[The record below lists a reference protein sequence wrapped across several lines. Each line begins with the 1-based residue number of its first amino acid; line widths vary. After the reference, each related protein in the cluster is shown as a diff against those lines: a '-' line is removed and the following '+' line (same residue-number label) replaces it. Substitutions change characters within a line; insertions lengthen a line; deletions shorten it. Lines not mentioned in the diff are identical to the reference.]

1 MAVYDVAPQ
10 RQSLLAD
17 TTTLALLPP
26 ELLRAIQSHS
36 PSAASTTTTST
47 STSIL
52 TTPALQNHASA
63 SFLDAIAQAAL
74 LPRLTGP
81 LFAHFEPL
89 FADICA
95 RWLLHSPR
103 RTQDDAIL
111 AAFARVLPLAPYL
124 SVLLDKYLAETAA
137 AGKNGAESAAPFLQT
152 LASLYGRYND
162 TSFPLSHSPS
172 TSPSPVPV
180 SPSQP
185 SDADTVRI
193 LLVLWRLVNFDAA
206 AYAPLVPA
214 GLQTYFRHDCPTV
227 RFLAIRIFCLVHA
240 AADFK
245 LESVLREYTGESD
258 NLVADF
264 DGVEADYTFLTLYEH
279 TRCKDLHERVLAVR
293 ATAAEARKGDE
304 AGAENSDESK
314 DKQVDS
320 HASLVLPLTP
330 LVSAWGRSVIP
341 RPAAD
346 TALDGT
352 STPTQPSSL
361 IKTATTLRNLEAL
374 ATCLQKSEPVLLRGL
389 PGSGKTSLVR
399 EAARELGME
408 DGLVTLHLNEQ
419 TDAKTLIGLYSA
431 GTKPGSFQWRPGIL
445 TVAVQEGRWVLIED
459 LDRAPNEVMS
469 TILPL
474 IERRELLVPSRRET
488 IKASRNFRIFATVRT
503 TLGLNGQETT
513 RSLLGE
519 RLWQQLSVQSLPA
532 PELRQ
537 IVYDSF
543 PALHALAS
551 DILAVFDQLT
561 SLSSKK
567 NVSISPA
574 AIERPMTLRDLMKWC
589 RRLEHSF
596 FRPSGSSGKAN
607 NTANGNGTATP
618 TLSETDMIGIFL
630 DAVDC
635 FAGSVKDARVRK
647 FVGQTIAQALRIAP
661 DVAEHVLLSHEPP
674 FKDTEKQLVVGRAT
688 LKKPRRVGSGPN
700 GLLKPKPRPFAT
712 TAHARRL
719 LEQIS
724 VAVDMQEPLL
734 LVGETGIGKTT
745 VVQQLAESM
754 GHKLVVV
761 NLSQQSEV
769 GDLLGGFK
777 PVNARSLAM
786 PLKEEFEDL
795 FSATGISTEKNE
807 KYLKR
812 ISSSIARGR
821 WADVCRLWQQAPKMF
836 DKMLEQ
842 LVARRQA
849 AREAEE
855 AAAAAAASN
864 EEAPAETQQ
873 PTKRRKTESS
883 KLKALL
889 DLKPRWALF
898 SEKLDQFDMQ
908 VASGTG
914 AFAFA
919 FVEGK
924 IVQAVR
930 NGDWLLLDEINLA
943 SPDTLESIADLL
955 SSGPGD
961 RPSILLSETGEIDK
975 IEAHADFR
983 VFGAMNPATDV
994 GKRDL
999 PIGLRSRFTELYVAS
1014 PDREIQ
1020 DLVPIIKT
1028 YLKGN
1033 AKVSDRI
1040 IERVARLYLAI
1051 KALAEEKRLVDGA
1064 NEVPHYSLRTLTR
1077 VLRYVDDVAPLYG
1090 LERALVEGFCMGFL
1104 TLLSQAS
1111 ENLVMPLILDH
1122 LLGGE
1127 NGTNAS
1133 SAHRRQAILAQA
1145 PRTPPSDGHQYVRFV
1160 SKDKDRQY
1168 WLMQG
1173 AETPVAREDYIR
1185 TAYVERNLLNLVR
1198 ATSTRRFPV
1207 LIQGP
1212 TSAGKTSMIEY
1223 LAQFSGNKF
1232 VRINNHEHTDLQE
1245 YLGTYVSG
1253 ADGKLR
1259 FQEGVLVQAMRQG
1272 HWIVLDELNLAPT
1285 DVLEALNR
1293 LLDDNRELLV
1303 PETQEVVRPHPSFML
1318 FATQNPAGLYGGRK
1332 VLSRAF
1338 RNRFLELHFD
1348 DIPEDELGHILQ
1360 MRCRNTAPS
1369 DCERIVAVYKELSRL
1384 RQTSRVFEQKNSFA
1398 TLRDLFR
1405 WALREA
1411 DTREQIAC
1419 HGFMLLAERVR
1430 DEEERMAVK
1439 GVIETVFKT
1448 KIDVD
1453 ALYGPTASADLR
1465 RFEAEETSSGQVVW
1479 TKAMRRLFVLVTQA
1493 LKNREPILLVGET
1506 GCGKTTI
1513 CQMVAEAAGRELH
1526 IVNAHQNTETGDL
1539 IGSQRPVR
1547 NRSAITESLRGDVA
1561 QALAL
1566 LSEGGAVSLEK
1577 ENDNGDNDDNTVV
1590 ETLLTRYKAH
1600 SPEDRQRLV
1609 PAALAER
1616 IARDEARSKALF
1628 EWTDGSLVHA
1638 MKTGSFFLL
1647 DEISLAD
1654 DSVLERLNSV
1664 LEPQRTLLLA
1674 EKGVGG
1680 GGSSGS
1686 SGGDRGEGEGPDTDD
1701 DDDATVTAQMDF
1713 QFLAT
1718 MNPGGDFG
1726 KKELSPALR
1735 NRFTEIWVPPLTDS
1749 ADVEA
1754 IVAATLRED
1763 VRRLAPV
1770 IVAFSYWFGRTFR
1783 ASSATPFSI
1792 RDILVWAQ
1800 FVNKCSSESTSAS
1813 ALESSVSAE
1822 SATLAPEA
1830 ALIHGAA
1837 TVFIDTLGA
1846 NPSAMVSADA
1856 TIAGEQREQCLRKL
1870 GELLGLDE
1878 DHIASVYRATP
1889 VLRATEDR
1897 LWAGSFS
1904 IPRASASGL
1913 DDDNGGFEFAAP
1925 TTRTNLMRVVRALQM
1940 GHKPVLLEGNPGV
1953 GKTTLVSALARACG
1967 RPLTRINLS
1976 DQTDLMDLFGTDV
1989 PVEGAEA
1996 GNFAWR
2002 DAPFL
2007 QAMQR
2012 GEWVLLDEMNLASQ
2026 TVLEGLN
2033 ACLDH
2038 RGEVYI
2044 AELDQTFKRHADF
2057 RLFAA
2062 QNPHHQGG
2070 GRKGLPS
2077 SFVNR
2082 FIVVYADVFSE
2093 ADQLQ
2098 IAHKRFPSI
2107 PAETV
2112 RRITAFVAAL
2122 EHAVT
2127 ARRAFGLQ
2135 GAPWEFNLR
2144 DTLRWLE
2151 LAAAPHASADVAD
2164 YLDMTVRQRFRT
2176 ARDRDEV
2183 TKLFAS
2189 ASASAAAA
2197 AADGSAHTP
2206 HSRFHSVSASSA
2218 QAGFALVT
2226 RNLVAQP
2233 TPAFPGLRVA
2243 PRLPELE
2250 SLLVCVQHN
2259 LPCILVGASGTGKSA
2274 LLQHVAALAGKPL
2287 VVFPLS
2293 ADVDAMDLVG
2303 GFEQADPVR
2312 EVLASVADLWSS
2324 LEQFLL
2330 ENATIGDVAAT
2341 TAAAELVRAIRQR
2354 PRSSA
2359 QGVGAGAGG
2368 EAAYFA
2374 CIADR
2379 ITRLA
2384 PLIDAQSPLAAVLE
2398 HAHDRLQQ
2406 PLTLENPRFE
2416 WLDSIIV
2423 QAAQQG
2429 HWLVLDNANL
2439 CNASVLDRLNSLL
2452 ERPHGFLSINEHSG
2466 PDGEP
2471 RVVALHP
2478 DFRVFL
2484 TVDPRYGELSRAM
2497 RNRSIEIFLEGEGE
2511 GEGGSDKESAKELRA
2526 EPYMQHITPVEA
2538 RMHRFLEVTQHLTAA
2553 ETTLPLWL
2561 DNLTLGD
2568 STLLAR
2574 FLKAVEAGSL
2584 VQLGDDTPSSSPSSS
2599 HMPSPRSRLHALLSF
2614 VQAADA
2620 QPIREAILQQY
2631 SQFAA
2636 ARFGSEENG
2645 DDNND
2650 NNDNKQ
2656 LAQLLVHEQ
2665 PLHPLQN
2672 VPVARLAAAGVPWRL
2687 AVSYERYADAVFAH
2701 EDLDAQA
2708 QRAAMYLSKISL
2720 LTRLQRSALV
2730 EQVAMVKRDSTAHA
2744 FHFLREVAVLARQLC
2759 FALASAADNSNDSN
2773 NNNNNNNN
2781 SSLHDRHDRYLLN
2794 IVWHLWWR
2802 THMLTS
2808 QASFDEAQF
2817 QAHLGYGRRLL
2828 EDGSTT
2834 LRAATDDDKIASSL
2848 FHAFVAAVARHL
2860 EDDFAAGFKLTT
2872 GLSMDVLWP
2881 ALRPLPIPDAAS
2893 YRQITSMERLAS
2905 RFDNLKWRVASA
2917 TPADLGKVIT
2927 SLAEAYRLLRLDGT
2941 DSAGLVRALA
2951 DEIARLEALVGNDHH
2966 HHHHQHQHSG
2976 ALPLFV
2982 DIFEA
2987 LRQLHVLYGNRSTT
3001 TVAITATSPDD
3012 QLQTLVLSNL
3022 STSPLLR
3029 LRSATSAAAVQL
3041 QTVDCL
3047 LSHDASGVIRPWSG
3061 TLSRELLRRCDTIA
3075 STSTLA
3081 SLRSLESE
3089 LPFVSKVAAQA
3100 STAMVADP
3108 VAELNVKLADL
3119 LRAVL
3124 QPHDEALQQSI
3135 AQLSATAATHPRL
3148 RHVAITKAGLVLSVR
3163 SSENDSG
3170 SKHHTLPAQDV
3181 IWPELAASLEADAGW
3196 PEHLGRHLAAILHE
3210 NLLPA
3215 VVALA
3220 ASNAYDAVHPRHQA
3234 FAAVAWVQY
3243 ALGSIRLYTPDKVF
3257 DPYLKRQ
3264 TEQAFDD
3271 SLRASLVQ
3279 KADALRQ
3286 FDLEFSN
3293 EDATAAT
3300 NLRLQLVDEDL
3311 AALDATRQRAL
3322 QERSRLQQQET
3333 ASIYR
3338 PPSTG
3343 TASELSKL
3351 QKDVFNPVL
3360 DVTIKDSL
3368 GAAHYRLVA
3377 SLLFSENAKGATTSP
3392 AEALQELQLIQGNIS
3407 RLIERLLVSFTAYQ
3421 DLAVPLAN
3429 FLRCLQLGLS
3439 LSERAPSLSTTT
3451 SATAKAQW
3459 LTVAP
3464 FLGGRLTRIEDV
3476 SPAIAKTWELLQF
3489 GSVCAA
3495 VDGGGVQQQGASA
3508 FSAAGRRRVFETFHH
3523 FYEEWKKKL
3532 LADQRAEQ
3540 ERTSL
3545 YRFRGSQED
3554 EEEADAA
3561 EFMELFPTYDE
3572 AGGGDAKTG
3581 DNRQDQDK
3589 KPSTAAKSTW
3599 DLSADIAKIHQDILQ
3614 PSRPATDV
3622 IIDFCKSTARK
3633 VAREDADD
3641 TDELLLRAATAASDD
3656 SDSVIS
3662 STTRDGLMFPATML
3676 VLDEK
3681 LRDLHTASV
3690 TATASTSTKKNAQNA
3705 KNNKNNKNAAVPQY
3719 NFYADTNLPEA
3730 RKLVALVHDIQ
3741 VKFRSLQRIDE
3752 IGHLQPLADVLD
3764 GCDKV
3769 LELGFHEPL
3778 AKVIPRVEKLHEF
3791 LYEWQFRGYAPR
3803 VYLAPSLYER
3813 TTATLVSWRKLEL
3826 STWSRLFDTE
3836 ADKCRQDAGAWW
3848 FIAYEAAV
3856 AGPMAILLQSDSSAT
3871 SNASGADLLAYHA
3884 EQLVKEL
3891 ASYLASSIA
3900 GQYAARLDLLRQIA
3914 THLRL
3919 LTLEHPALAI
3929 IANAVQG
3936 LIAYYARFEPLAAD
3950 AIRRGRESLQK
3961 KMNDVLLLASWRD
3974 TNIDALRESARKSHQ
3989 KLFRLVRKFRAVL
4002 GQPMG
4007 PAIQQGLPDG
4017 GENNDE
4023 AAVQGSGVLAL
4034 YSYDK
4039 APDFAPAHA
4048 AAQICQQLV
4057 PGWGSDAHTRRLSSM
4072 DRLVGVMAKASAV
4085 PDAALDAADI
4095 VAGFLTDLL
4104 ANASALR
4111 KETPPLL
4118 TDENKTE
4125 VKQLKTRKTRLFDE
4139 TVKAVRQMGFSSNLG
4154 TSRLAA
4160 QSSLARILATYNAA
4174 RLPGEF
4180 DLPGLE
4186 YALHKFVDLAPQVRS
4201 ALHDHNSDLQHTVAR
4216 RSVGYL
4222 EGILYVALQ
4231 QRGLLAT
4238 ATQGLVALDEQIAF
4252 VRGLGGDSAADA
4264 LADSNGSV
4272 LLDHSVAS
4280 DNAAARGLRW
4290 LVTILRVAVHLVS
4303 IHGRLASTND
4313 TLKPVQTSLEMW
4325 TAKLNKQLAVL
4336 DAAPA
4341 LPAGFVSAKTA
4352 ALRSEIQVSL
4362 VQFLQDLDGHIAS
4375 HPELTYVLW
4384 QVRLW
4389 VRTTGGQQ
4397 DKLLDDGLVKH
4408 EGNNGNN
4415 APNSL
4420 LAFTDEA
4427 LILSKKVLDA
4437 VQKFNKAVAEL
4448 PTSIEETAWLV
4459 NSSTKLSAA
4468 VKSLHA
4474 DTVTSSIA
4482 QCIELLRP
4490 VFRSDANSANASA
4503 ATALFRVLLPLLE
4516 QYASTYRHTL
4526 LQLATVHRS
4535 TCQLG
4540 HRLSRA
4546 FVEIAAQGFCT
4557 PPEKTADEDKS
4568 NDTSGK
4574 LEEGTGLGE
4583 GEGAEDISKDI
4594 QPDEDLS
4601 ELAQTANKDKDK
4613 DKDDEGI
4620 EDEKDAV
4627 DMGNDEMEGEMGSA
4641 AGDDDEEDD
4650 KDGDDKDDEDEE
4662 DDMDE
4667 EAGDVDDLDP
4677 TAVDEKMWDGEDDA
4691 NDTDKEQQGNE
4702 AAGQQ
4707 NEDEMTAATEEEDK
4721 SQKKPADEQAAA
4733 GDEAKPEQDNKE
4745 EDGKE
4750 GDEGDD
4756 KNGEEGGDDD
4766 DEGEIGSD
4774 DEEAG
4779 PQQELNRQDQNV
4791 EQNDVLDLPDDMQME
4806 DEDGKDGDDDDFD
4819 NLDDLDTKDEEGGDD
4834 DEEQQQ
4840 DEKRGKEDD
4849 EDAAIDEGKEDDEN
4863 EDAMMEEG
4871 PEVLEDNKDELDEDE
4886 EADEV
4891 DGEGAKEEG
4900 VDEDEDAMDVDG
4912 EEEKEEP
4919 LKNAKPE
4926 QDKNSQPAPTDVQ
4939 SGLGQEQDTA
4949 TGAEELDEQQDASRQ
4964 NDSSAKREQGDKGQQ
4979 DADDQEM
4986 ATGGEGMLSNRER
4999 DNDDDA
5005 QQQQQQQQQEA
5016 DAADQEERQPFKK
5029 LGDVLER
5036 WHKTR
5041 QEIKQAE
5048 EKTAEQESKDEDSAN
5063 QAAQQEFQHLHDE
5076 EAAPTTQAMGA
5087 AEDEEAKPFDDAMA
5101 IEEDE
5106 EEQQQPQRTAAEGE
5120 EEEDRKH
5127 AGNDETNEDD
5137 QAAEQK
5143 QDNADDDEA
5152 MDEDDGAKKTERE
5165 DGRAGASMQKGA
5177 YDREEEEEE
5186 EEEDEQMAGMDEKDD
5201 EDDDD
5206 EEVDKEVAT
5215 QLLSTHLD
5223 DDVFDDDD
5231 ASLVSMDEAMRQWSA
5246 FQTATHALSL
5256 ALAAQLRLI
5265 LTPSQAT
5272 RLSGGF
5278 RTGKRLSIRKI
5289 IPYIA
5294 SGYKRDKIWMRRS
5307 VPTKRAYQIL
5317 LCVDDSKSMGENGGS
5332 GVGGLASSPGHLAL
5346 SSLVMVGRAL
5356 SMLEAGQVGVL
5367 GFGARVFTAHALD
5380 ADQSFGSGA
5389 SGSSSGGAAQTLRR
5403 FTFQQDR
5410 TDVALLLRST
5420 IDRFKHAREMN
5431 AASSASADLWQLAL
5445 VLSDGLTPSAAH
5457 ERIRQLL
5464 REAAEARIMVVFVIL
5479 DGSGGGGSSQYS
5491 NQNDKNGPATRKKTG
5506 DSVLDLKEAKF
5517 IKDPA
5522 TGTSRIVI
5530 ERYLDTFPFPYYLIV
5545 HHLDDLP
5552 AALAGLLRTWFAEV
5566 NA

>member
-26 ELLRAIQSHS
+26 ELLRAIQSQTAT
-36 PSAASTTTTST
+36 AASTTTTST
-47 STSIL
+47 SS
-52 TTPALQNHASA
+52 TPPPQKQTSA

-81 LFAHFEPL
+81 LFAHFGPL

-103 RTQDDAIL
+103 RSQDDAIL
-111 AAFARVLPLAPYL
+111 AAFARILPLAPYI
-124 SVLLDKYLAETAA
+124 SVLLDKYLAETAFIPKPGTETPDGRQNA
-137 AGKNGAESAAPFLQT
+137 AATPLLHT
-152 LASLYGRYND
+152 LASLYDHDD
-162 TSFPLSHSPS
+162 TSSSS
-172 TSPSPVPV
+172 SPSP
-180 SPSQP
+180 QTT
-185 SDADTVRI
+185 DADTLRI
-193 LLVLWRLVNFDAA
+193 LLVLWRLVNLDAA

-214 GLQTYFRHDCPTV
+214 GLQTYFRHASPPV
-227 RFLAIRIFCLVHA
+227 RLLAIRIFCLVHA
-240 AADFK
+240 AADYK
-245 LESVLREYTGESD
+245 LESILSEYIAEGSS
-258 NLVADF
+258 LVADF
-264 DGVEADYTFLTLYEH
+264 DGIEADYTFLTLYEH
-279 TRCKDLHERVLAVR
+279 TRCKDLHERVLAVQ
-293 ATAAEARKGDE
+293 TAASTSEVNEDTEEGQEQKKE
-304 AGAENSDESK
+304 V
-314 DKQVDS
+314 QP
-320 HASLVLPLTP
+320 LVLPLTP
-330 LVSAWGRSVIP
+330 LVNAWGRSVIP

-346 TALDGT
+346 AALDGT
-352 STPTQPSSL
+352 STTTQPSPL
-361 IKTATTLRNLEAL
+361 IKTFTTLHNLESL

-408 DGLVTLHLNEQ
+408 AGLVTLHLNEQ

-474 IERRELLVPSRRET
+474 IERRELLIPSRRET

-519 RLWQQLSVQSLPA
+519 RLWQQLSVQSMP
-532 PELRQ
+532 PSELRQ

-543 PALHALAS
+543 PSLHALAA

-567 NVSISPA
+567 NTSISPT

-589 RRLEHSF
+589 RRLEHVL
-596 FRPSGSSGKAN
+596 FRPNG
-607 NTANGNGTATP
+607 ANGTKGKTAAAVTP

-635 FAGSVKDARVRK
+635 FAGSVKDDRVRK
-647 FVGQTIAQALRIAP
+647 YLGQTIAQALRIAP
-661 DVAEHVLLSHEPP
+661 DVAEHVLAAHEPP

-688 LKKPRRVGSGPN
+688 LKKPRRASSAN
-700 GLLKPKPRPFAT
+700 GLKPKGRPFAT

-724 VAVDMQEPLL
+724 VAVDLKEPLL

-795 FSATGISTEKNE
+795 FAATGISTEKNE

-842 LVARRQA
+842 LVERRQA
-849 AREAEE
+849 AAAREETE
-855 AAAAAAASN
+855 AADG
-864 EEAPAETQQ
+864 Q

-898 SEKLDQFDMQ
+898 SEKLDQFDIQ
-908 VASGTG
+908 IASGTG

-961 RPSILLSETGEIDK
+961 TPSILLSETGEIDK
-975 IEAHADFR
+975 IEAHPEFR

-1051 KALAEEKRLVDGA
+1051 KGLAEEKRLVDGA

-1090 LERALVEGFCMGFL
+1090 LERALFEGFCMGFL
-1104 TLLSQAS
+1104 TLLSQTS

-1122 LLGGE
+1122 LLGD
-1127 NGTNAS
+1127 TTTL
-1133 SAHRRQAILAQA
+1133 HRRQAILAQA
-1145 PRTPPSDGHQYVRFV
+1145 PRTPSDGRHYVRFLN
-1160 SKDKDRQY
+1160 KDKDRQY

-1173 AETPVAREDYIR
+1173 AEEPMEREDYIR

-1198 ATSTRRFPV
+1198 ATSTRRFPI

-1293 LLDDNRELLV
+1293 LLDDNRELLI
-1303 PETQEVVRPHPSFML
+1303 PETQEIVRPHESFML
-1318 FATQNPAGLYGGRK
+1318 FATQNPPGLYGGRK

-1338 RNRFLELHFD
+1338 RNRFLELHYD
-1348 DIPEDELGHILQ
+1348 DIPEDELGYILQ

-1411 DTREQIAC
+1411 DNRDQIAC

-1430 DEEERMAVK
+1430 DEEERMSVK
-1439 GVIETVFKT
+1439 SVIETIFKT
-1448 KIDVD
+1448 KINLD
-1453 ALYGPTASADLR
+1453 AIYGPGASPDLR
-1465 RFEAEETSSGQVVW
+1465 RFEAEQQSASQQVVW

-1547 NRSAITESLRGDVA
+1547 NRGAITESLCRDLLE
-1561 QALAL
+1561 ALTHFPASEDAATTGSSEDTVKAL
-1566 LSEGGAVSLEK
+1566 LE
-1577 ENDNGDNDDNTVV
+1577 
-1590 ETLLTRYKAH
+1590 RYKAH
-1600 SPEDRQRLV
+1600 NFEDREKLLSAELV
-1609 PAALAER
+1609 ER

-1628 EWTDGSLVHA
+1628 EWSDGSLVHA

-1674 EKGVGG
+1674 EKGVGE
-1680 GGSSGS
+1680 
-1686 SGGDRGEGEGPDTDD
+1686 GDEDPTIQ
-1701 DDDATVTAQMDF
+1701 AQETF

-1749 ADVEA
+1749 EDVEA
-1754 IVAATLRED
+1754 IVSATLGED
-1763 VRRLAPV
+1763 VRFLAKT
-1770 IVAFSYWFGRTFR
+1770 IVAFSYWFGLTFR

-1800 FVNKCSSESTSAS
+1800 FVNKCSQTSTPES
-1813 ALESSVSAE
+1813 
-1822 SATLAPEA
+1822 

-1846 NPSAMVSADA
+1846 NPSAMVSADP
-1856 TIAGEQREQCLRKL
+1856 TVAGEQRELCLRKL
-1870 GELLGLDE
+1870 GELLQLKRTDVTS
-1878 DHIASVYRATP
+1878 IYRSEP
-1889 VLRATEDR
+1889 VLRATEDT
-1897 LWAGSFS
+1897 LWAGEFS
-1904 IPRASASGL
+1904 IERSAAGALDAS
-1913 DDDNGGFEFAAP
+1913 FEFEAP
-1925 TTRTNLMRVVRALQM
+1925 TTKVNVMRVIRALQM
-1940 GHKPVLLEGNPGV
+1940 NHKPVLLEGNPGV
-1953 GKTTLVSALARACG
+1953 GKTTLISALARACG
-1967 RPLTRINLS
+1967 QPLTRINLS

-2007 QAMQR
+2007 QAMQK

-2044 AELDQTFKRHADF
+2044 AELDQTFKRHKDF

-2082 FIVVYADVFSE
+2082 FIVVYADVFTE
-2093 ADQLQ
+2093 ADQLR
-2098 IAHKRFPSI
+2098 IAHKRYPGI
-2107 PAETV
+2107 PADTV
-2112 RRITAFVAAL
+2112 SRITNFVAAL
-2122 EHAVT
+2122 EREVIT
-2127 ARRAFGLQ
+2127 NRSFGLQ
-2135 GAPWEFNLR
+2135 GSPWEFNLR

-2151 LAAAPHASADVAD
+2151 LAAAPHASAVPD
-2164 YLDMTVRQRFRT
+2164 YFDITVRQRFRT
-2176 ARDRDEV
+2176 ARDRHEV
-2183 TKLFAS
+2183 TQLFA
-2189 ASASAAAA
+2189 AAV
-2197 AADGSAHTP
+2197 GKPHQP
-2206 HSRFHSVSASSA
+2206 HSLYHAVGASSA
-2218 QAGFALVT
+2218 QVGFALLS
-2226 RNLVAQP
+2226 RNLVSQP
-2233 TPAFPGLRVA
+2233 TPDFPGINAALR
-2243 PRLPELE
+2243 P
-2250 SLLVCVQHN
+2250 
-2259 LPCILVGASGTGKSA
+2259 SGTGKSA

-2303 GFEQADPVR
+2303 GFEQADPIR
-2312 EVLASVADLWSS
+2312 EVLASISDLKRG
-2324 LEQFLL
+2324 LELFLL
-2330 ENATIGDVAAT
+2330 EHSIKSSAVSTAVS
-2341 TAAAELVRAIRQR
+2341 TAASELVRAIRQR
-2354 PRSSA
+2354 PRTA
-2359 QGVGAGAGG
+2359 PGGAVGSG
-2368 EAAYFA
+2368 EAEYFTR
-2374 CIADR
+2374 IADR
-2379 ITRLA
+2379 INRLA
-2384 PLIDAQSPLAAVLE
+2384 PLIDAQSALAAVLSQT
-2398 HAHDRLQQ
+2398 HNLLQQ

-2423 QAAQQG
+2423 QAAQAG

-2452 ERPHGFLSINEHSG
+2452 ERPQGFLSINEHSG
-2466 PDGEP
+2466 PNGEP
-2471 RVVALHP
+2471 RIVELHP

-2497 RNRSIEIFLEGEGE
+2497 RNRSIEIFVDYDTDNEA
-2511 GEGGSDKESAKELRA
+2511 DSALRVD
-2526 EPYMQHITPVEA
+2526 PYKQHITPVEA
-2538 RMHRFLEVTQHLTAA
+2538 RMHRYLEVTNHLTSA
-2553 ETTLPLWL
+2553 EAEATLPLWL

-2568 STLLAR
+2568 STLLER
-2574 FLKAVEAGSL
+2574 FLRAVEAGSL
-2584 VQLGDDTPSSSPSSS
+2584 VKLGSVDEKQSQTARD
-2599 HMPSPRSRLHALLSF
+2599 RLHALLSI
-2614 VQAADA
+2614 VRSTDA

-2631 SQFAA
+2631 NQLAVT
-2636 ARFGSEENG
+2636 RFGE
-2645 DDNND
+2645 DND
-2650 NNDNKQ
+2650 ESSQ
-2656 LAQLLVHEQ
+2656 LGSLFIREQ
-2665 PLHPLQN
+2665 PVHPLQN
-2672 VPVARLAAAGVPWRL
+2672 APFARLAAAGVARWL
-2687 AVSYERYADAVFAH
+2687 AISYERYADAFYANQ
-2701 EDLDAQA
+2701 DLQAQA
-2708 QRAAMYLSKISL
+2708 QRASMYLSKISL

-2730 EQVAMVKRDSTAHA
+2730 EQVAIIKRDSTSHA
-2744 FHFLREVAVLARQLC
+2744 YQFLSEVAKHARQLC
-2759 FALASAADNSNDSN
+2759 LALAS
-2773 NNNNNNNN
+2773 
-2781 SSLHDRHDRYLLN
+2781 SSLDVPDNNLTDRYLLN
-2794 IVWHLWWR
+2794 VVWHLWSR

-2808 QASFDEAQF
+2808 QSPFDEAKF

-2828 EDGSTT
+2828 DNGKKTYGDNT
-2834 LRAATDDDKIASSL
+2834 GL
-2848 FHAFVAAVARHL
+2848 FSAFVATVAQRL
-2860 EDDFAAGFKLTT
+2860 EYDFAAGFKLTT

-2881 ALRPLPIPDAAS
+2881 TLRPLPIPDAAS
-2893 YRQITSMERLAS
+2893 YKQITSMERLAA
-2905 RFDNLKWRVASA
+2905 RFDNLKWRVSSA

-2927 SLAEAYRLLRLDGT
+2927 SLSEAYRLLRMDGT
-2941 DSAGLVRALA
+2941 DSAILVKALA
-2951 DEIARLEALVGNDHH
+2951 DEIARLEAMVGDDH
-2966 HHHHQHQHSG
+2966 QQPG
-2976 ALPLFV
+2976 ALPLFS

-2987 LRQLHVLYGNRSTT
+2987 LRQLHVLYTP
-3001 TVAITATSPDD
+3001 AETSDD
-3012 QLQTLVLSNL
+3012 DKLGTLVLSNL

-3029 LRSATSAAAVQL
+3029 LRSSVGEAYNL
-3041 QTVDCL
+3041 QMVDCL
-3047 LSHDASGVIRPWSG
+3047 LSQDSAIRPWSG
-3061 TLSRELLRRCDTIA
+3061 TLSRQLLRRCDVIA
-3075 STSTLA
+3075 SSSTLA

-3089 LPFVSKVAAQA
+3089 LPFVSKIAAQS
-3100 STAMVADP
+3100 STSMVADP
-3108 VAELNVKLADL
+3108 VNNLSEKLYELLA
-3119 LRAVL
+3119 AVI
-3124 QPHDEALQQSI
+3124 QPHDETLQQNI
-3135 AQLSATAATHPRL
+3135 ASLSETAVSHPL
-3148 RHVAITKAGLVLSVR
+3148 IKDVTIAKAGLALSVTQEDGTR
-3163 SSENDSG
+3163 R
-3170 SKHHTLPAQDV
+3170 KLPAQDV
-3181 IWPELAASLEADAGW
+3181 IWPDLESSLETGW
-3196 PEHLGRHLAAILHE
+3196 PEHLGRHLAAVLSQHF
-3210 NLLPA
+3210 LPA
-3215 VVALA
+3215 IIALA
-3220 ASNAYDAVHPRHQA
+3220 ASTAHASGPLHQS
-3234 FAAVAWVQY
+3234 FAAIAWVQY
-3243 ALGSIRLYTPDKVF
+3243 ALGSIKLFTPDKVF

-3264 TEQAFDD
+3264 TEQEFDD
-3271 SLRASLVQ
+3271 TLRSSLVQ

-3286 FDLEFSN
+3286 FDRSFMN
-3293 EDATAAT
+3293 QDATETT
-3300 NLRLQLVDEDL
+3300 NLRLKIVEEDL
-3311 AALDATRQRAL
+3311 AAFDANSQL
-3322 QERSRLQQQET
+3322 VSKERNQQQLAT

-3338 PPSTG
+3338 PTSTG

-3360 DVTIKDSL
+3360 DVTIKDNLSS
-3368 GAAHYRLVA
+3368 AHYRLVS
-3377 SLLFSENAKGATTSP
+3377 SLLAATAP
-3392 AEALQELQLIQGNIS
+3392 AEALQELQLIQGNVT

-3421 DLAVPLAN
+3421 DLARPLAN

-3439 LSERAPSLSTTT
+3439 LSERAPTDLDDNST
-3451 SATAKAQW
+3451 SVAQW
-3459 LTVAP
+3459 LSVAP
-3464 FLGGRLTRIEDV
+3464 FLGGRLANVEDV
-3476 SPAIAKTWELLQF
+3476 PHSISKSWEFLQF
-3489 GSVCAA
+3489 SSVCAA
-3495 VDGGGVQQQGASA
+3495 VDGGSNSSANNDKVLGALA
-3508 FSAAGRRRVFETFHH
+3508 FSAEGRRRVFETFHH
-3523 FYEEWKKKL
+3523 FYDEWKKKL
-3532 LADQRAEQ
+3532 VADQRAEQ
-3540 ERTSL
+3540 EKNNL

-3554 EEEADAA
+3554 EEEADAT
-3561 EFMELFPTYDE
+3561 EFTELFPTYDANGE
-3572 AGGGDAKTG
+3572 DGDG
-3581 DNRQDQDK
+3581 QDK
-3589 KPSTAAKSTW
+3589 PVAATSKSKW

-3622 IIDFCKSTARK
+3622 IIDFCKLTARK
-3633 VAREDADD
+3633 VSREEDVDD
-3641 TDELLLRAATAASDD
+3641 DLLVRAATDETVDATP
-3656 SDSVIS
+3656 
-3662 STTRDGLMFPATML
+3662 TTKDGLILPATVL

-3681 LRDLHTASV
+3681 IRDLQNASV
-3690 TATASTSTKKNAQNA
+3690 TAQPSVNIKNAT
-3705 KNNKNNKNAAVPQY
+3705 KNPSQY

-3730 RKLVALVHDIQ
+3730 RKLVALVHDIHI
-3741 VKFRSLQRIDE
+3741 KFRSLQRIDE
-3752 IGHLQPLADVLD
+3752 IGHLQPIADVLD
-3764 GCDKV
+3764 GVDKV
-3769 LELGFHEPL
+3769 LELGFNEPL

-3803 VYLAPSLYER
+3803 IYLTPTLYDR
-3813 TTATLVSWRKLEL
+3813 TTAMLVSWRKLEL

-3836 ADKCRQDAGAWW
+3836 VDKCRQDAGTWW

-3856 AGPMAILLQSDSSAT
+3856 AGPMAILLE
-3871 SNASGADLLAYHA
+3871 SGNDVRDADNTVLAYHA
-3884 EQLVKEL
+3884 EQLLKEL
-3891 ASYLASSIA
+3891 SSYLASSIA
-3900 GQYAARLDLLRQIA
+3900 GQYAARLDLLRQIS

-3919 LTLEHPALAI
+3919 LVLDYPALTVI
-3929 IANAVQG
+3929 VNAVQS
-3936 LIAYYARFEPLAAD
+3936 LVDYYTRFESSAAETV
-3950 AIRRGRESLQK
+3950 RKGRESLQK

-3974 TNIDALRESARKSHQ
+3974 TNIEALRESARKSHQ

-4007 PAIQQGLPDG
+4007 PVIQQGLPDLEEEG
-4017 GENNDE
+4017 M
-4023 AAVQGSGVLAL
+4023 VQGSGVMAL
-4034 YSYDK
+4034 YSYET
-4039 APDFAPAHA
+4039 AVNFAQPQTA
-4048 AAQICQQLV
+4048 AKICQHLV
-4057 PGWGSDAHTRRLSSM
+4057 PGWGDDAHTRRLSSI
-4072 DRLVGVMAKASAV
+4072 DRIVNIMAKASAL
-4085 PDAALDAADI
+4085 PEAALDAADI
-4095 VAGFLTDLL
+4095 VATFLSDLL

-4111 KETPPLL
+4111 KETPTLL
-4118 TDENKTE
+4118 TDENKVE
-4125 VKQLKTRKTRLFDE
+4125 VKHLKTRKTRLFDE
-4139 TVKAVRQMGFSSNLG
+4139 TVKAVRQMGFSNNLG

-4160 QSSLARILATYNAA
+4160 QSSLERIFASYNAVQ
-4174 RLPGEF
+4174 LPEEL

-4186 YALHKFVDLAPQVRS
+4186 YGLHKFMDLAPQVRN

-4222 EGILYVALQ
+4222 EGILFVALQ
-4231 QRGLLAT
+4231 QRELLAKS
-4238 ATQGLVALDEQIAF
+4238 AQGLVALYDQIAY
-4252 VRGLGGDSAADA
+4252 VKGLSSGFDSEEE
-4264 LADSNGSV
+4264 SNVG
-4272 LLDHSVAS
+4272 LDNFPT
-4280 DNAAARGLRW
+4280 DNARALRW
-4290 LVTILRVAVHLVS
+4290 LVAILRVAIHLIS
-4303 IHGRLASTND
+4303 IHARLASVDLRT
-4313 TLKPVQTSLEMW
+4313 VQTSLESW
-4325 TAKLNKQLAVL
+4325 TTKLNKQLTL
-4336 DAAPA
+4336 LEAAPA
-4341 LPAGFVSAKTA
+4341 LPTGFVSSMTM
-4352 ALRSEIQVSL
+4352 ALRTKIKETLNNFV
-4362 VQFLQDLDGHIAS
+4362 QDLNSHIS
-4375 HPELTYVLW
+4375 DRPELTYILW

-4389 VRTTGGQQ
+4389 ISTGGQ
-4397 DKLLDDGLVKH
+4397 DDNVDSAVGDESQSAL
-4408 EGNNGNN
+4408 
-4415 APNSL
+4415 S
-4420 LAFTDEA
+4420 AFTDEA
-4427 LILSKKVLDA
+4427 LTLSKKVLDA
-4437 VQKFNKAVAEL
+4437 VQKFNKSVADL
-4448 PTSIEETAWLV
+4448 PTSTEETAWLV
-4459 NSSTKLSAA
+4459 NYSTKLSSA
-4468 VKSLHA
+4468 VKVLHA
-4474 DTVTSSIA
+4474 DTVSSSIS
-4482 QCIELLRP
+4482 QCIDLLRA
-4490 VFRSDANSANASA
+4490 VYRSDPTASA
-4503 ATALFRVLLPLLE
+4503 PAALLRVLLPLLE

-4526 LQLATVHRS
+4526 LQLTTVHRS

-4557 PPEKTADEDKS
+4557 PPEKTADEKS

-4574 LEEGTGLGE
+4574 LEEGTGLGD

-4601 ELAQTANKDKDK
+4601 ELAQTANKEKDK
-4613 DKDDEGI
+4613 EKDEGI

-4627 DMGNDEMEGEMGSA
+4627 DMGNDEMEGEMGSV
-4641 AGDDDEEDD
+4641 AGDDDEEEDD
-4650 KDGDDKDDEDEE
+4650 KNGDDKDAEDEE

-4691 NDTDKEQQGNE
+4691 KDTDKEQQGNE

-4707 NEDEMTAATEEEDK
+4707 NEDEMAAATEDNTQ
-4721 SQKKPADEQAAA
+4721 QKPSDEQQAA
-4733 GDEAKPEQDNKE
+4733 GEESKPEENKE
-4745 EDGKE
+4745 E
-4750 GDEGDD
+4750 
-4756 KNGEEGGDDD
+4756 NGEEGDKDGGEEGDD
-4766 DEGEIGSD
+4766 DEGDIGSD

-4791 EQNDVLDLPDDMQME
+4791 EQNDVLDLPDDLQME
-4806 DEDGKDGDDDDFD
+4806 DKDGKDGDDDDDFD
-4819 NLDDLDTKDEEGGDD
+4819 NLDDLDTKEEEGV
-4834 DEEQQQ
+4834 DEQME
-4840 DEKRGKEDD
+4840 EKRGKEDN
-4849 EDAAIDEGKEDDEN
+4849 EGAQEEINEEEIDET
-4863 EDAMMEEG
+4863 MEEG
-4871 PEVLEDNKDELDEDE
+4871 PEVLEDNKDEVNEED

-4900 VDEDEDAMDVDG
+4900 QDEMDVDEDENS
-4912 EEEKEEP
+4912 EEEKPDP

-4926 QDKNSQPAPTDVQ
+4926 DKSQPAQTDVQ
-4939 SGLGQEQDTA
+4939 SGLGQEQDMA
-4949 TGAEELDEQQDASRQ
+4949 TGAEEQEDKQDASTQ
-4964 NDSSAKREQGDKGQQ
+4964 NDNSAKREQGDKGQQ

-4986 ATGGEGMLSNRER
+4986 ATGGEGMMSNRDREE
-4999 DNDDDA
+4999 DDQSGQQDDA
-5005 QQQQQQQQQEA
+5005 A
-5016 DAADQEERQPFKK
+5016 ANADQEERQPFKK

-5048 EKTAEQESKDEDSAN
+5048 EKTVEQETKNEDAEN
-5063 QAAQQEFQHLHDE
+5063 HGAQQEFQHLHDE

-5087 AEDEEAKPFDDAMA
+5087 AEDEEAKPFDDSMA
-5101 IEEDE
+5101 IEE
-5106 EEQQQPQRTAAEGE
+5106 EEQQQQQLQQVKNEDDDTQEEG
-5120 EEEDRKH
+5120 KH
-5127 AGNDETNEDD
+5127 AGNDETNDD
-5137 QAAEQK
+5137 EQ
-5143 QDNADDDEA
+5143 DDEA
-5152 MDEDDGAKKTERE
+5152 DNDNKMDEDMNDDDGAKKTER
-5165 DGRAGASMQKGA
+5165 DDVRAGASMQKGA
-5177 YDREEEEEE
+5177 YDREAQ
-5186 EEEDEQMAGMDEKDD
+5186 EDEQME
-5201 EDDDD
+5201 ED
-5206 EEVDKEVAT
+5206 EEDREDEEEENLVAD

-5223 DDVFDDDD
+5223 DDVFDDND
-5231 ASLVSMDEAMRQWSA
+5231 ASLISMDDAIQQWSA
-5246 FQTATHALSL
+5246 FQTATHPLSL

-5294 SGYKRDKIWMRRS
+5294 SGYKRDKIWMRRA

-5317 LCVDDSKSMGENGGS
+5317 LCVDDSKSMGEGVVDGS
-5332 GVGGLASSPGHLAL
+5332 SAPSSPGHLAL

-5356 SMLEAGQVGVL
+5356 SMLEAGQVGVV

-5380 ADQSFGSGA
+5380 ADQSFGAGA
-5389 SGSSSGGAAQTLRR
+5389 SGASGGAAQTLRR

-5410 TDVALLLRST
+5410 TDVALLLRNT

-5431 AASSASADLWQLAL
+5431 VAASSSADLWQLAII
-5445 VLSDGLTPSAAH
+5445 LSDGLTPSAAH
-5457 ERIRQLL
+5457 ERIRMLL

-5479 DGSGGGGSSQYS
+5479 DGDAKDSKSADKKGKSGSA
-5491 NQNDKNGPATRKKTG
+5491 NNVKKTS

-5552 AALAGLLRTWFAEV
+5552 SALSGLLRTWFAEV

>member
-26 ELLRAIQSHS
+26 ELLRAIQSNS
-36 PSAASTTTTST
+36 PSAAPTTTTST
-47 STSIL
+47 
-52 TTPALQNHASA
+52 PALPVPQHHASA

-111 AAFARVLPLAPYL
+111 AAFARILPLAPYL
-124 SVLLDKYLAETAA
+124 SVLLDKYLDETAA
-137 AGKNGAESAAPFLQT
+137 IATPGTDTPGVPPSSKSAPLLHT
-152 LASLYGRYND
+152 LAVLYNRHND
-162 TSFPLSHSPS
+162 DTTFSPLPSSSPAS
-172 TSPSPVPV
+172 TA
-180 SPSQP
+180 QP

-193 LLVLWRLVNFDAA
+193 LLVLWRLVNLDVA

-214 GLQTYFRHDCPTV
+214 GLQTFFRHDCTPV

-245 LESVLREYTGESD
+245 LESVLQGYIAEGDS
-258 NLVADF
+258 LVADF

-279 TRCKDLHERVLAVR
+279 TRCKNLQERVLAIR
-293 ATAAEARKGDE
+293 GAAHANGNSEHEDE
-304 AGAENSDESK
+304 IK
-314 DKQVDS
+314 DQKTEHQP
-320 HASLVLPLTP
+320 LVLPLTP

-352 STPTQPSSL
+352 STSTQPSSL
-361 IKTATTLRNLEAL
+361 IKTATTLRNLESL

-389 PGSGKTSLVR
+389 PGSGKTFLVR

-408 DGLVTLHLNEQ
+408 EGLVTLHLNEQ

-474 IERRELLVPSRRET
+474 IERRELLIPSRRET
-488 IKASRNFRIFATVRT
+488 IKASRSFRIFATVRT

-519 RLWQQLSVQSLPA
+519 RLWQQLSVQALPA

-543 PALHALAS
+543 PALHALAA

-561 SLSSKK
+561 ALSSTK
-567 NVSISPA
+567 NASISPA

-589 RRLEHSF
+589 RRLEHF
-596 FRPSGSSGKAN
+596 LFRPSGASIKAN
-607 NTANGNGTATP
+607 GSKTGTATPTP
-618 TLSETDMIGIFL
+618 TLSETDMLGIFL

-635 FAGSVKDARVRK
+635 FAGSVKDVRVRK
-647 FVGQTIAQALRIAP
+647 YVGQAIAQALRIAP
-661 DVAEHVLLSHEPP
+661 DVAEHVLVSHEPP

-688 LKKPRRVGSGPN
+688 LKKLRRVGGGSGGAN
-700 GLLKPKPRPFAT
+700 GLFRPKGRPFAT

-724 VAVDMQEPLL
+724 VAVDLQEPLL

-795 FSATGISTEKNE
+795 FSATGISSEKNE

-842 LVARRQA
+842 LLERRQA
-849 AREAEE
+849 AREAEAE
-855 AAAAAAASN
+855 AAAAAAAST
-864 EEAPAETQQ
+864 EAGTEGQQ
-873 PTKRRKTESS
+873 PTKRRKTASS

-898 SEKLDQFDMQ
+898 SEKLDQFDIQ

-975 IEAHADFR
+975 IEAHPDFR

-1051 KALAEEKRLVDGA
+1051 KGLAEEKRLVDGA

-1090 LERALVEGFCMGFL
+1090 LERALFEGFCMGFL

-1122 LLGGE
+1122 LLGDT
-1127 NGTNAS
+1127 TNL
-1133 SAHRRQAILAQA
+1133 HRRQAILAQA
-1145 PRTPPSDGHQYVRFV
+1145 PRTPSDGRHYVRFLN
-1160 SKDKDRQY
+1160 KDKDRQY

-1173 AETPVAREDYIR
+1173 AEPPLEREDYIR

-1198 ATSTRRFPV
+1198 ATSTRRFPI

-1293 LLDDNRELLV
+1293 LLDDNRELLI
-1303 PETQEVVRPHPSFML
+1303 PETQEIVRPHESFML
-1318 FATQNPAGLYGGRK
+1318 FATQNPPGLYGGRK

-1338 RNRFLELHFD
+1338 RNRFLELHYD
-1348 DIPEDELGHILQ
+1348 DIPEDELGYILQ

-1411 DTREQIAC
+1411 DNRDQIAC

-1430 DEEERMAVK
+1430 DEEERMSVK
-1439 GVIETVFKT
+1439 SVIETIFKT
-1448 KIDVD
+1448 KIDLE
-1453 ALYGPTASADLR
+1453 AIYSPGASPDLR
-1465 RFEAEETSSGQVVW
+1465 RFETEQQQHSQQVVW

-1547 NRSAITESLRGDVA
+1547 NRAAITASLRSDLA

-1566 LSEGGAVSLEK
+1566 LPESDAASSHAAASDDSNSVEALLEK
-1577 ENDNGDNDDNTVV
+1577 
-1590 ETLLTRYKAH
+1590 YKAH
-1600 SPEDRQRLV
+1600 SLEDRQGLV
-1609 PAALAER
+1609 PAALGDR

-1628 EWTDGSLVHA
+1628 EWSDGSLVHA

-1664 LEPQRTLLLA
+1664 LEPQRMLLLA
-1674 EKGVGG
+1674 EKGVG
-1680 GGSSGS
+1680 
-1686 SGGDRGEGEGPDTDD
+1686 EG
-1701 DDDATVTAQMDF
+1701 DDADATITAQQTF

-1749 ADVEA
+1749 DDVAA
-1754 IVAATLRED
+1754 IVSATLRDD
-1763 VRRLAPV
+1763 VRSLAKT

-1800 FVNKCSSESTSAS
+1800 FVNKCSQTSTPA
-1813 ALESSVSAE
+1813 
-1822 SATLAPEA
+1822 A

-1846 NPSAMVSADA
+1846 NPSAMASADP
-1856 TIAGEQREQCLRKL
+1856 TVAGEQRVLCLRKL
-1870 GELLGLDE
+1870 GELLKLQPELHLEGQDVSAIYGAE
-1878 DHIASVYRATP
+1878 P
-1889 VLRATEDR
+1889 VLRATEDA
-1897 LWAGSFS
+1897 LWAGDFS
-1904 IPRASASGL
+1904 IARSPTGAL
-1913 DDDNGGFEFAAP
+1913 DGGFEFEAP
-1925 TTRTNLMRVVRALQM
+1925 TTKRNVMRVVRALQM
-1940 GHKPVLLEGNPGV
+1940 NHKPVLLEGNPGV
-1953 GKTTLVSALARACG
+1953 GKTTLISALARACG
-1967 RPLTRINLS
+1967 QPLTRINLS

-2007 QAMQR
+2007 QAMQK

-2044 AELDQTFKRHADF
+2044 AELDQTFKRHPGF

-2082 FIVVYADVFSE
+2082 FIVVYADVFTE
-2093 ADQLQ
+2093 ADQLR
-2098 IAHKRFPSI
+2098 IAHKRYPGI
-2107 PAETV
+2107 PADTV
-2112 RRITAFVAAL
+2112 RRITTFVAAL
-2122 EHAVT
+2122 EREVT
-2127 ARRAFGLQ
+2127 AHRAFGLQ

-2151 LAAAPHASADVAD
+2151 LAAAAHASAVPD
-2164 YLDMTVRQRFRT
+2164 YFDMTVRQRFRT

-2183 TKLFAS
+2183 TKLFA
-2189 ASASAAAA
+2189 AAV
-2197 AADGSAHTP
+2197 GHAHVP
-2206 HSRFHSVSASSA
+2206 HSRFHAVGASSA
-2218 QAGFALVT
+2218 QAGFALVQ
-2226 RNLVAQP
+2226 RSLVAQP
-2233 TPAFPGLRVA
+2233 TPDFPGICVA

-2250 SLLVCVQHN
+2250 SLLVCVQNN

-2312 EVLASVADLWSS
+2312 EVLASVADLRSS
-2324 LEQFLL
+2324 LELFLL
-2330 ENATIGDVAAT
+2330 EHATAAAT
-2341 TAAAELVRAIRQR
+2341 TTVTAAAGLANAIRQR
-2354 PRSSA
+2354 PRHL
-2359 QGVGAGAGG
+2359 QGAAGADGS
-2368 EAAYFA
+2368 EAEYFA
-2374 CIADR
+2374 RIGDG

-2384 PLIDAQSPLAAVLE
+2384 PLVDAQSPLAAVL
-2398 HAHDRLQQ
+2398 AQTHDLLQQ

-2452 ERPHGFLSINEHSG
+2452 ERPQGFLSINEHSG
-2466 PDGEP
+2466 PNGEP
-2471 RVVALHP
+2471 RIVALHP

-2497 RNRSIEIFLEGEGE
+2497 RNRSIEIFMDDEAA
-2511 GEGGSDKESAKELRA
+2511 STDSALRVDA
-2526 EPYMQHITPVEA
+2526 YKQHITPVEA
-2538 RMHRFLEVTQHLTAA
+2538 GMHRYLEVVAHLVAA
-2553 ETTLPLWL
+2553 GDNDADAEAEATLPLWL

-2568 STLLAR
+2568 SVLLER
-2574 FLKAVEAGSL
+2574 FLRAVDAGSL
-2584 VQLGDDTPSSSPSSS
+2584 VQLAPLGDDKLAHSVA
-2599 HMPSPRSRLHALLSF
+2599 PRSRLRALLSF
-2614 VQAADA
+2614 IQSADA

-2636 ARFGSEENG
+2636 TRFGGDEEDAADEE
-2645 DDNND
+2645 DDNNR
-2650 NNDNKQ
+2650 Q
-2656 LAQLLVHEQ
+2656 LARMLVHEQ
-2665 PLHPLQN
+2665 PVHPLQN
-2672 VPVARLAAAGVPWRL
+2672 VPVARLAAGGVPWWL
-2687 AVSYERYADAVFAH
+2687 AISYERLADAFYAH
-2701 EDLDAQA
+2701 EDLQAQA
-2708 QRAAMYLSKISL
+2708 QRASMYLSKISL

-2730 EQVAMVKRDSTAHA
+2730 EQVAMVKRDSTSHA
-2744 FHFLREVAVLARQLC
+2744 FQFLSEVARLAQQLS
-2759 FALASAADNSNDSN
+2759 FALAAPAAAGEFSAD
-2773 NNNNNNNN
+2773 
-2781 SSLHDRHDRYLLN
+2781 DRRLDRCLNDRYLLN
-2794 IVWHLWWR
+2794 VVWHLWWR
-2802 THMLTS
+2802 THMLAS

-2828 EDGSTT
+2828 DNGKKT
-2834 LRAATDDDKIASSL
+2834 LRTATAENNENENSL
-2848 FHAFVAAVARHL
+2848 FGAFVAAVAQRL

-2893 YRQITSMERLAS
+2893 FKQITSMERLAA
-2905 RFDNLKWRVASA
+2905 RFDNLKWRVSAA

-2927 SLAEAYRLLRLDGT
+2927 SLSEAYRLLRLDGT
-2941 DSAGLVRALA
+2941 DSAGGLVQALA
-2951 DEIARLEALVGNDHH
+2951 DEIARLEAMVGDDH
-2966 HHHHQHQHSG
+2966 QQPG
-2976 ALPLFV
+2976 ALPLFA

-2987 LRQLHVLYGNRSTT
+2987 LRQLHILHGSHGSLSN
-3001 TVAITATSPDD
+3001 TASHDD
-3012 QLQTLVLSNL
+3012 RLRTLVLSNL

-3029 LRSATSAAAVQL
+3029 LHSAASAAAQQL

-3047 LSHDASGVIRPWSG
+3047 LSQDAAVRPWSG
-3061 TLSRELLRRCDTIA
+3061 TLSRALLRRCDAIMTA
-3075 STSTLA
+3075 STLA

-3089 LPFVSKVAAQA
+3089 LPFVSKMTAQA
-3100 STAMVADP
+3100 STSMVADP
-3108 VAELNVKLADL
+3108 VADLNKKLYEL

-3124 QPHDEALQQSI
+3124 QPHDETLQHNI
-3135 AQLSATAATHPRL
+3135 AQLSAAALSHPRL
-3148 RHVAITKAGLVLSVR
+3148 RDVAISKSGLVLSVPQEDGTR
-3163 SSENDSG
+3163 RQ
-3170 SKHHTLPAQDV
+3170 LLAQDV
-3181 IWPELAASLEADAGW
+3181 IWPEVAASLDAGVW
-3196 PEHLGRHLAAILHE
+3196 PEHLGRHLATVLREHF
-3210 NLLPA
+3210 LPA

-3220 ASNAYDAVHPRHQA
+3220 ASSAHDVTHPLHQA

-3243 ALGSIRLYTPDKVF
+3243 ALGSIQLYTPDKVF

-3271 SLRASLVQ
+3271 TLRASLAQ
-3279 KADALRQ
+3279 KADALRR
-3286 FDLEFSN
+3286 FDRVFAN

-3300 NLRLQLVDEDL
+3300 NLRLQMVEEDI
-3311 AALDATRQRAL
+3311 ATLDDHYQRAL
-3322 QERSRLQQQET
+3322 QQRSKLQQQET

-3360 DVTIKDSL
+3360 DVTIKDDLSV
-3368 GAAHYRLVA
+3368 AHFRLVS
-3377 SLLFSENAKGATTSP
+3377 SLLHTSSTSST
-3392 AEALQELQLIQGNIS
+3392 ASTAGEALQELQLIQGNVT
-3407 RLIERLLVSFTAYQ
+3407 RLIERLIVSFTAYQ

-3439 LSERAPSLSTTT
+3439 LSERMPTPTPLTTT
-3451 SATAKAQW
+3451 TTPLVTDSHASKAQW
-3459 LTVAP
+3459 LAIAP
-3464 FLGGRLTRIEDV
+3464 FLGGRLTSIEDV
-3476 SPAIAKTWELLQF
+3476 PPAIAKSWELLQF
-3489 GSVCAA
+3489 ASVCAA
-3495 VDGGGVQQQGASA
+3495 VDGNDKDKDDTSPGARASAA
-3508 FSAAGRRRVFETFHH
+3508 FSAEGRRRVLETFHH
-3523 FYEEWKKKL
+3523 FYDEWKKKL

-3540 ERTSL
+3540 EKTSL

-3554 EEEADAA
+3554 EEEADEA
-3561 EFMELFPTYDE
+3561 EFSELFPTYD
-3572 AGGGDAKTG
+3572 ANDGQDGNGRLDKKAAASATAKT
-3581 DNRQDQDK
+3581 K
-3589 KPSTAAKSTW
+3589 W

-3614 PSRPATDV
+3614 PSRPATDA

-3633 VAREDADD
+3633 VSREDADD
-3641 TDELLLRAATAASDD
+3641 NDSLLLRASMATAEGTFT
-3656 SDSVIS
+3656 
-3662 STTRDGLMFPATML
+3662 STSRDGLILPATML

-3681 LRDLHTASV
+3681 LRNLQNASV
-3690 TATASTSTKKNAQNA
+3690 TATPPTKNTKNTKNPA
-3705 KNNKNNKNAAVPQY
+3705 KNPSPY

-3730 RKLVALVHDIQ
+3730 RKLVALVHDVQ

-3769 LELGFHEPL
+3769 LELGFNEPL

-3803 VYLAPSLYER
+3803 IYLTPTLYDR

-3836 ADKCRQDAGAWW
+3836 VDKCRQDAGVWW

-3856 AGPMAILLQSDSSAT
+3856 AGPMAILLGSAGKDDDAVRNPDST
-3871 SNASGADLLAYHA
+3871 LLTYHA
-3884 EQLVKEL
+3884 EQLLKEL
-3891 ASYLASSIA
+3891 SSYLMSSIA

-3914 THLRL
+3914 AHLRL
-3919 LTLEHPALAI
+3919 LALDYPALTV
-3929 IANAVQG
+3929 IANAVQS
-3936 LIAYYARFEPLAAD
+3936 LVAYYTRFESSAAD

-4007 PAIQQGLPDG
+4007 PTILQGLP
-4017 GENNDE
+4017 ESDE
-4023 AAVQGSGVLAL
+4023 EGVVQGSGVLAL
-4034 YSYDK
+4034 YSYER
-4039 APDFAPAHA
+4039 APDFTQPLA
-4048 AAQICQQLV
+4048 AARLCQQLV
-4057 PGWGSDAHTRRLSSM
+4057 PGWGSDAHTRRLSTM
-4072 DRLVGVMAKASAV
+4072 ERLVGIMAKASAM
-4085 PDAALDAADI
+4085 PEAALDAADI
-4095 VAGFLTDLL
+4095 VATFLSDLL

-4111 KETPPLL
+4111 KETPSLL
-4118 TDENKTE
+4118 TEENKAE

-4139 TVKAVRQMGFSSNLG
+4139 TVKAVRQMGFSNNLG

-4160 QSSLARILATYNAA
+4160 QSSLERILATYNAA
-4174 RLPGEF
+4174 RLPEEF
-4180 DLPGLE
+4180 NLPGLE
-4186 YALHKFVDLAPQVRS
+4186 YALHKFMDLAPQVRS

-4222 EGILYVALQ
+4222 EGILFVALQ
-4231 QRGLLAT
+4231 QRELLAKS
-4238 ATQGLVALDEQIAF
+4238 TQCLVALDEQITF
-4252 VRGLGGDSAADA
+4252 VQGLSRGFNAGANDSSSSVVRLDNPKINDA
-4264 LADSNGSV
+4264 RA
-4272 LLDHSVAS
+4272 
-4280 DNAAARGLRW
+4280 LRW
-4290 LVTILRVAVHLVS
+4290 LVTILRVAIHLVS
-4303 IHGRLASTND
+4303 IHARVASVD
-4313 TLKPVQTSLEMW
+4313 LKPVQTSLEMW
-4325 TAKLNKQLAVL
+4325 TAKLNKQLTAL

-4341 LPAGFVSAKTA
+4341 LPTGFVSSKTV
-4352 ALRSEIQVSL
+4352 ALRNEIQEML
-4362 VQFLQDLDGHIAS
+4362 VQFSQDINGHMADR
-4375 HPELTYVLW
+4375 PELTYILW

-4389 VRTTGGQQ
+4389 ISTGGQENPP
-4397 DKLLDDGLVKH
+4397 LLEDDRD
-4408 EGNNGNN
+4408 
-4415 APNSL
+4415 APTDNRHHGALS
-4420 LAFTDEA
+4420 AFTDEA
-4427 LILSKKVLDA
+4427 LTLSKKVLDA
-4437 VQKFNKAVAEL
+4437 VQKFNKSVADL
-4448 PTSIEETAWLV
+4448 PTSTEDTAWLV
-4459 NSSTKLSAA
+4459 SNSAKLSAA

-4474 DTVTSSIA
+4474 DTVESSIA
-4482 QCIELLRP
+4482 QCIALLRP
-4490 VFRSDANSANASA
+4490 VYRADADAFTA
-4503 ATALFRVLLPLLE
+4503 APAALLRVLLPLLE

-4526 LQLATVHRS
+4526 LQLTTVHRS

-4540 HRLSRA
+4540 HRLSRV

-4557 PPEKTADEDKS
+4557 PPEKTADEKS

-4574 LEEGTGLGE
+4574 LEEGTGLGD

-4601 ELAQTANKDKDK
+4601 ELAQTANKEKDK
-4613 DKDDEGI
+4613 DKEDEGI

-4627 DMGNDEMEGEMGSA
+4627 DMGNDEMEGEMCSA
-4641 AGDDDEEDD
+4641 AGDDEDEQDND
-4650 KDGDDKDDEDEE
+4650 KDKDAEEEEEE

-4691 NDTDKEQQGNE
+4691 KDTDKEQQGNE

-4707 NEDEMTAATEEEDK
+4707 NEDEMTAATEEDN

-4733 GDEAKPEQDNKE
+4733 GDEAKPEDDKKE
-4745 EDGKE
+4745 D
-4750 GDEGDD
+4750 GDD
-4756 KNGEEGGDDD
+4756 KEGEEEGGDDD
-4766 DEGEIGSD
+4766 EGEMGSD

-4791 EQNDVLDLPDDMQME
+4791 DQNDVLDLPDDMQLE
-4806 DEDGKDGDDDDFD
+4806 DEDGKDGDDDEFD
-4819 NLDDLDTKDEEGGDD
+4819 NLDDLDTKDDEEGGKE
-4834 DEEQQQ
+4834 DEQE
-4840 DEKRGKEDD
+4840 EKRGKGGEDD
-4849 EDAAIDEGKEDDEN
+4849 VDAAVDEVKEEEEDE
-4863 EDAMMEEG
+4863 AMEEG
-4871 PEVLEDNKDELDEDE
+4871 PEVLEDNKDEVGDEDE

-4900 VDEDEDAMDVDG
+4900 VNEDEDDMDVNG

-4919 LKNAKPE
+4919 LKNAKPD
-4926 QDKNSQPAPTDVQ
+4926 DKSQPAQTDIQ
-4939 SGLGQEQDTA
+4939 SGQGQEQDTA
-4949 TGAEELDEQQDASRQ
+4949 TGAEEQDEKDTSAQ

-4986 ATGGEGMLSNRER
+4986 ATGGEGMLSNRDRENED
-4999 DNDDDA
+4999 DNA
-5005 QQQQQQQQQEA
+5005 QQQQQQQA

-5029 LGDVLER
+5029 LGDVLEQ

-5048 EKTAEQESKDEDSAN
+5048 EKTVEQESKDEDSAN
-5063 QAAQQEFQHLHDE
+5063 QGAQQEFQHLHDE
-5076 EAAPTTQAMGA
+5076 EAVPTTQAMGA

-5101 IEEDE
+5101 IENEE
-5106 EEQQQPQRTAAEGE
+5106 EEQPQAQQTKGEDEAE
-5120 EEEDRKH
+5120 DADAKH
-5127 AGNDETNEDD
+5127 AGNDETNEDEQD
-5137 QAAEQK
+5137 AETKEQA
-5143 QDNADDDEA
+5143 DEA
-5152 MDEDDGAKKTERE
+5152 MGEDEDDGAKKTERE

-5177 YDREEEEEE
+5177 YDDEDEDEEMEVDKEDDA
-5186 EEEDEQMAGMDEKDD
+5186 EEEDEE
-5201 EDDDD
+5201 
-5206 EEVDKEVAT
+5206 EVAT
-5215 QLLSTHLD
+5215 QLHSTHLD
-5223 DDVFDDDD
+5223 DDDVFDDND
-5231 ASLVSMDEAMRQWSA
+5231 ASLLSMDEALRQWSA
-5246 FQTATHALSL
+5246 FQTATHPLSL

-5317 LCVDDSKSMGENGGS
+5317 LCVDDSKSMGENS
-5332 GVGGLASSPGHLAL
+5332 DGVSNSPGHLAL

-5356 SMLEAGQVGVL
+5356 SMLEAGQVGVV

-5380 ADQSFGSGA
+5380 ADQSFGAGASSGA
-5389 SGSSSGGAAQTLRR
+5389 SGGAAQTLRR

-5410 TDVALLLRST
+5410 TDVALLLRNT

-5431 AASSASADLWQLAL
+5431 AAASSSADLWQLAL

-5479 DGSGGGGSSQYS
+5479 DGSGGGSSS
-5491 NQNDKNGPATRKKTG
+5491 SGGNSNDKKGQNGVNGVNGKKKTN

-5517 IKDPA
+5517 VKDPA

-5552 AALAGLLRTWFAEV
+5552 SALSGLLRTWFAEV